1 MKKYLMT
8 LLALALGIGMVDAN
22 PVSLSQ
28 AKYVGQQFVQANFE
42 QSRQIDDLTLVYTG
56 TSTRGEA
63 CFYVFNVGNAGHV
76 IVSADDFYRP
86 IVAFSDEGIFD
97 ADNINPELGYMLNQ
111 VIANRTG
118 RFTGNADPKIEA

>member
-8 LLALALGIGMVDAN
+8 LLALVFGIGMVQAN

-42 QSRQIDDLTLVYTG
+42 QSRQIEDLTLVYTG

-63 CFYVFNVGNAGHV
+63 CFYVFNVSLCPLMISTV
-76 IVSADDFYRP
+76 LLSLIP
-86 IVAFSDEGIFD
+86 MKEFS
-97 ADNINPELGYMLNQ
+97 MLKTSTRHW
-111 VIANRTG
+111 VTCSIR
-118 RFTGNADPKIEA
+118 